1 MGKKSK
7 KSKQVRLK
15 ENLAKVL
22 KEFLA
27 ARKTP
32 LTAQE
37 ILKKLSLPDEHAPV
51 IEEIL
56 SEMTKAGET
65 AGEES
70 GFAMKQKPHPDG
82 IPGTIRMHPKGFGFV
97 VPDPGFECEGD
108 IFIPKHLTQNAVD
121 GDRVE
126 AVLASGPC
134 PEKGPEGRVS
144 MILERSR
151 KHLAGIVSEV
161 DRDGYSQAY
170 APLLGTGQRII
181 LKPSQDVQ
189 LSVGDRIV
197 MEILDWGSKDKM
209 AEGKW
214 LHTIGSIND
223 PKADIPAA
231 IEEFDLSSTFPSKAL
246 KEAAQFG
253 TRVKKSDLAGR
264 LDLTNEFTTTID
276 PDTAKDFDDAIS
288 IEKGKK
294 GFKLGVHIADVS
306 HYVRP
311 GTALDKE
318 AERRCNSTYFPGMCL
333 PMLPKE
339 LSENLCSLRPNC
351 IRLTFSALMEFDK
364 TGEMTNYTI
373 CRSYIKSAKR
383 LTYKQAKKILDS
395 DKANPLKDKLELMVE
410 LATLLKGKR
419 MERGSVDLAL
429 PELIVKVDNEGV
441 PLGTEIVEY
450 DITHQM
456 IEEFMLKANET
467 VATHL
472 ANEGKSVA
480 YRVHDVPQEENIQE
494 FALMARSFGFEIEDN
509 PSPHIIQ
516 KLFAQ
521 AIDSPY
527 GQYLATNY
535 IRRMRMAYY
544 SPDNIGHYGLSLTH
558 YCHFTSPIRR
568 YADLIIH
575 RLLEGEEVD
584 AAKLDR
590 LTTTLSE
597 QERLSSKAEQNV
609 VLLKKL
615 RYLTALKKE
624 QPFREFNAVVTSVKP
639 FGITIDILDIMLE
652 TFIHISEIGKDY
664 YEFNER
670 KKELKG
676 RSTGETFT
684 TGTPCTAFLHDVN
697 LILQETKWELLT
709 KVPDDADR
717 QKRREQ
723 KRHRPEKAKSNKKR
737 RRR

>member
-1 MGKKSK
+1 MAKKRK

-15 ENLAKVL
+15 DNLTKVL
-22 KEFLA
+22 REFLG
-27 ARKTP
+27 ARKSP
-32 LTAQE
+32 LTVAE
-37 ILKKLSLPDEHAPV
+37 ILQRLSLPEEHAPV

-56 SEMTKAGET
+56 TELKTGGEMAGS
-65 AGEES
+65 GE
-70 GFAMKQKPHPDG
+70 GFSVKQKPHPEG
-82 IPGTIRMHPKGFGFV
+82 ITGTIRMHPKGFGFV
-97 VPDPGFECEGD
+97 VTDPGFECGGD

-126 AVLASGPC
+126 AVLAAGPC

-151 KHLAGIVSEV
+151 KHLAGIVSEI
-161 DRDGYSQAY
+161 DNAGYFHAY
-170 APLLGTGQRII
+170 APLLGTSQRIFI
-181 LKPSQDVQ
+181 QPSHEVT

-197 MEILDWGSKDKM
+197 MEILDWGSKEKM

-214 LHTIGSIND
+214 LHTIGSIHD
-223 PKADIPAA
+223 PKIDIPAA
-231 IEEFDLSSTFPSKAL
+231 IEEFDLSSTFPIKAL
-246 KEAAQFG
+246 NEAKLFG
-253 TRVKKSDLAGR
+253 ARVKKSDLEGR
-264 LDLTNEFTTTID
+264 LDLTQDFTTTID

-294 GFKLGVHIADVS
+294 GYKLGVHIADVS
-306 HYVRP
+306 HYVKP
-311 GTALDKE
+311 GGALDKE

-351 IRLTFSALMEFDK
+351 IRLTYSALMEFDK
-364 TGEMTNYTI
+364 KGEMTKYTI
-373 CRSYIKSAKR
+373 QRSYIKSAKR
-383 LTYKQAKKILDS
+383 LTYKQAKKLLDS
-395 DKANPLKDKLELMVE
+395 DKESPLRDKLLLMVE
-410 LATLLKGKR
+410 LATLLKKQR

-429 PELIVKVDNEGV
+429 PELIIKVDDQGV
-441 PLGTEIVEY
+441 PTGTETVEY

-480 YRVHDVPQEENIQE
+480 YRVHDIPQEENIQE

-509 PSPHIIQ
+509 PSPQLIQ
-516 KLFAQ
+516 KLFAK
-521 AIDSPY
+521 AVDTPY

-575 RLLEGEEVD
+575 RLLSGEPVD
-584 AAKLDR
+584 EQNLDKI
-590 LTTTLSE
+590 TSTLSE

-615 RYLTALKKE
+615 RYLAALKSNE
-624 QPFREFNAVVTSVKP
+624 PFREFKAVVTSVKP

-664 YEFNER
+664 YEYNER
-670 KKELKG
+670 RKELKG

-684 TGTPCTAFLHDVN
+684 TGTPVTAFLHNVD
-697 LILQETKWELLT
+697 LIMKETKWELLSE
-709 KVPDDADR
+709 VPDKSDFASR
-717 QKRREQ
+717 GKER
-723 KRHRPEKAKSNKKR
+723 KHRPERAKKNNR
-737 RRR
+737 RRRR